1 METDYH
7 QVQGRFTSIEK
18 MVEEAQIR
26 KETFDELEK
35 RVAEMKD
42 KEMQM
47 EEISSSLLR
56 VNETKETIL
65 RAENNF
71 IIAMNKEKEIQTKM
85 QEELNKTETRIEGI
99 ISRIVYEKLKEF
111 VPKESVSEDL
121 IKLVSKEDMKT
132 VIIHKITNTDNSI
145 NIFKLELLGILFYLV
160 EKLDYQCP
168 KQYSQRLDELHRI
181 VNHVKKASFGF
192 YKTNIC
198 Q

>member
-7 QVQGRFTSIEK
+7 QVQGRFTSIEN
-18 MVEEAQIR
+18 MVKEAQIR

-47 EEISSSLLR
+47 EEISSSLLK

-71 IIAMNKEKEIQTKM
+71 ITAVNKEKEIQAKM

-99 ISRIVYEKLKEF
+99 ISRIVDEKLKEF

-121 IKLVSKEDMKT
+121 IKLVRKEDMKT

-145 NIFKLELLGILFYLV
+145 NIFKLELLGILF
-160 EKLDYQCP
+160 
-168 KQYSQRLDELHRI
+168 
-181 VNHVKKASFGF
+181 
-192 YKTNIC
+192 
-198 Q
+198 